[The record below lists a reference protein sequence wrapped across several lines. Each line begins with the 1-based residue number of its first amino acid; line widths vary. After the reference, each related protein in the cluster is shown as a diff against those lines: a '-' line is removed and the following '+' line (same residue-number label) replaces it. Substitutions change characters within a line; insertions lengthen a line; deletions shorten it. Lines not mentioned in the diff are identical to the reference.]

1 MKMIES
7 NLPET
12 MTLRVYHQHTEHGK
26 LDSTLA
32 VVYDKQSGE
41 TLGIGHALVN
51 HRKEKSPSRKIGR
64 AVAVGRA
71 MTKALGRKKKFQLEL
86 LDKEEYYINWDK
98 FVNTGEFQFDD

>member
-1 MKMIES
+1 MKMIEK
-7 NLPET
+7 NLPEG
-12 MTLRVYHQHTEHGK
+12 MKVRVHHQH
-26 LDSTLA
+26 LDNGRLDNTVA
-32 VVYDKQSGE
+32 VVYDADSGE
-41 TLGIGHALVN
+41 ELGFGRALVN